1 MQSKTEVEMTNEALT
16 LFELNSLVRELVEIH
31 FDESYWVVGELSDV
45 STPAYGGHFY
55 GELVQKDEFADRIVA
70 RARITCWARTYSMLR
85 LRFQKESG
93 ETLRKGLQVKLLV
106 KVNFHEQYGYSLNI
120 LDIDSTFTMGD
131 LAKRRREIL
140 MQLEQDGILHDNQD
154 LPLPRLLR
162 RIAVISS
169 ATAAGYGDFCN
180 QLEQNDYGFHF
191 DVQLFPAVMQ
201 GQQVPESII
210 SALEAIVSPPTPLR
224 GEGSSAA
231 DSLSPRGEAWRG
243 ADLVVIIR
251 GGGASS
257 DLSDFDSYELA
268 ACIAQ
273 YPLPV
278 LTGIG
283 HERDETVLDY
293 VAHTRVKTPTAAAA
307 FIIEHQAQEAALLDD
322 LYLRITHSAGERI
335 LREKQRLERQ
345 QAVLPLLFTN
355 FFQGLQN
362 RLTLLAQ
369 RLTSTV
375 GQRLEREPSRLQLLQ
390 QKLASSATQRIEREW
405 HRLQLLKQHMES
417 LDPKLLLKRGYTIT
431 TFGGKIV
438 RSIDGL
444 AEGDVLTTQ
453 TEHGEIYSTIKK
465 LCKKN

>member
-1 MQSKTEVEMTNEALT
+1 MTNDVLT

-31 FDESYWVVGELSDV
+31 FNESYWVVGELSDV

-55 GELVQKDEFADRIVA
+55 GELVQKDESTDRIVA
-70 RARITCWARTYSMLR
+70 RARITCWARTYSILR

-93 ETLRKGLQVKLLV
+93 ETLRKGIQVKLLV
-106 KVNFHEQYGYSLNI
+106 KVNFHEQYGYSLNV
-120 LDIDSTFTMGD
+120 LDIDSTFTLGD

-140 MQLEQDGILHDNQD
+140 LQLEKDGILHDNQD

-162 RIAVISS
+162 RIAVVSS
-169 ATAAGYGDFCN
+169 ATAAGYGDFRN

-201 GQQVPESII
+201 GEKVPESII
-210 SALEAIVSPPTPLR
+210 NALEEILSEPPF
-224 GEGSSAA
+224 
-231 DSLSPRGEAWRG
+231 
-243 ADLVVIIR
+243 DLVVIIR

-307 FIIEHQAQEAALLDD
+307 FIIEHQAEEAALLDD
-322 LYLRITHSAGERI
+322 LYQRITHSAGERI
-335 LREKQRLERQ
+335 LREKQRLEHQR
-345 QAVLPLLFTN
+345 AVLPLLFMG
-355 FFQGLQN
+355 FYQKQQN
-362 RLTLLAQ
+362 RLALLAQ
-369 RLTSTV
+369 RLTGTA
-375 GQRLEREPSRLQLLQ
+375 GQRLEREPGRLQLLQ
-390 QKLASSATQRIEREW
+390 QRLTSSTTQRIEREK
-405 HRLQLLKQHMES
+405 HRLQLMQQHMAS

-431 TFGGKIV
+431 TCGGKIV
-438 RSIDGL
+438 RSTDGL
-444 AEGDVLTTQ
+444 AEGDILTTYI
-453 TEHGEIYSTIKK
+453 EHGEIHSIIKN